1 MTDQSTAALDEAAA
15 EAVKEQSEETEVVEE
30 QTQEEPDEASAE
42 ESAEDEGLPT
52 EHKERSDLGRKVSAM
67 HRRMDEFDN
76 KFDRLLSAFETKTVE
91 RDESQ
96 SVDPDEPLTYRDWER
111 LSAEQKAREQREQK
125 KYDDK
130 YRRTVQG
137 LGTDLTDSEWQDVVS
152 EMGKMP
158 LNPSGNPEFDAERN
172 FLKAERAILR
182 KKLAKPVERKN
193 PLKGEDKPPSVTT
206 SQKSVVKEAAEPKLS
221 PDAQSYLRMVE
232 REDGEER
239 AANLKKAL

>member
-1 MTDQSTAALDEAAA
+1 
-15 EAVKEQSEETEVVEE
+15 
-30 QTQEEPDEASAE
+30 
-42 ESAEDEGLPT
+42 
-52 EHKERSDLGRKVSAM
+52 
-67 HRRMDEFDN
+67 MDEFDN
-76 KFDRLLSAFETKTVE
+76 KFDRLLSAFETKTIE

-96 SVDPDEPLTYRDWER
+96 TVDPDEPLTYRDWER
-111 LSAEQKAREQREQK
+111 LSAEQKSREQREQK

-137 LGTDLTDSEWQDVVS
+137 LGTDLTDDEWQDVVS

-158 LNPSGNPEFDAERN
+158 LNSSGNPEFDAERN

-182 KKLAKPVERKN
+182 KQLAKPVEKKN
-193 PLKGEDKPPSVTT
+193 PLKGEDKPGKVIT
-206 SQKSVVKEAAEPKLS
+206 SQKSVVKEAAEPKLND
-221 PDAQSYLRMVE
+221 DAKSYLRMVE